1 MVAEILMM
9 TQLIL
14 ETLVS
19 MAHQAIAEMIQVV
32 ASFNPSL

>member
-1 MVAEILMM
+1 MVAEIHMM

-19 MAHQAIAEMIQVV
+19 MGHQAIAGMIQAV